1 LFFFTG
7 PPQRALERVKPK
19 PPGCQ
24 SAGGLICWALVQERI
39 HRVSF
44 LVKKLPPSGK
54 LLAIDMNSAARLR
67 MTILIGAIALMAG
80 LTLWGVQ
87 DSWRRI
93 TQLERKLTASQLGSF
108 RLAGEFQQRL
118 LTLDNLLLRYIA
130 RRNPATW
137 NQFQEDSVQLDQWID
152 QQTSKLTTPRE
163 LDLFHQLDTA
173 YDEYLDAAAQVHTN
187 RQPAGITAEAFAQ
200 LEHAESHGDRL
211 HQLSIQ
217 LAGAH
222 LEAEGLFLT
231 DANRT
236 LANLRVFLF
245 IGVVLLLALVAV
257 LGVVLYRDL
266 IAPLRTKLVQSE
278 VLLEKQEKLATLGT
292 LAAGIAHEIRNP
304 LTSIKARLY
313 MLGKRVATDAA
324 SMADTGVISSEIGRL
339 ERIVQDVLHFAR
351 PSEPQLKIV
360 RADVPL
366 REVASLIG
374 STLEHGRVQLALEGG
389 PELHVSMD
397 TALIKQVLINLV
409 RNAAEA
415 IEDQGSVTLR
425 VRASHAKLHG
435 KSSDV
440 AVLEVTDTGKG
451 IPHEVEKRLFDPF
464 FTTKEAGTGLGLSIA
479 ARIVEKQGGALEYQ
493 TRPGHG
499 TTFGIML
506 PAVPAPAT
514 DSSIPPA

>member
-1 LFFFTG
+1 
-7 PPQRALERVKPK
+7 
-19 PPGCQ
+19 
-24 SAGGLICWALVQERI
+24 
-39 HRVSF
+39 

-67 MTILIGAIALMAG
+67 MTMLIGAIALMAG

-93 TQLERKLTASQLGSF
+93 AQLERKLTASQLGSF
-108 RLAGEFQQRL
+108 RLAEEFQQRL
-118 LTLDNLLLRYIA
+118 LTLDNLLLRYTA

-163 LDLFHQLDTA
+163 LDLFHQLNTA
-173 YDEYLDAAAQVHTN
+173 YDDYLAAAAQVQTN
-187 RQPAGITAEAFAQ
+187 GQPAGITAEAFAQ
-200 LEHAESHGDRL
+200 LEHVERHEDRL
-211 HQLSIQ
+211 HQLGIQ

-222 LEAEGLFLT
+222 REAERLFLA
-231 DANRT
+231 DVNHT

-266 IAPLRTKLVQSE
+266 IAPLRTKLVLSE

-360 RADVPL
+360 RADAPL
-366 REVASLIG
+366 REVASLMG

-451 IPHEVEKRLFDPF
+451 IPPEVEKRLFDPF

-499 TTFGIML
+499 TTFGIVL
-506 PAVPAPAT
+506 PVVPAPAT

>member
-1 LFFFTG
+1 
-7 PPQRALERVKPK
+7 
-19 PPGCQ
+19 
-24 SAGGLICWALVQERI
+24 
-39 HRVSF
+39 
-44 LVKKLPPSGK
+44 LVKKLPQSGK

-67 MTILIGAIALMAG
+67 MTMLIGAITLMAG
-80 LTLWGVQ
+80 LTLWGMQ

-93 TQLERKLTASQLGSF
+93 VQLERKLTASELGNF
-108 RLAGEFQQRL
+108 HLAEEFQQRL
-118 LTLDNLLLRYIA
+118 LTLGNLLLRYTA
-130 RRNPATW
+130 RHNPATW
-137 NQFQEDSVQLDQWID
+137 TQFQEASVQLDQWID
-152 QQTSKLTTPRE
+152 QQTSKHTTPRE
-163 LDLFHQLDTA
+163 FDLFHQLNTA
-173 YDEYLDAAAQVHTN
+173 YDDYLAAAAQVQTN
-187 RQPAGITAEAFAQ
+187 GQPAGITAEAFAQ
-200 LEHAESHGDRL
+200 LEHVERHEDQL
-211 HQLSIQ
+211 HQLGIQ

-222 LEAEGLFLT
+222 RKAEALFLA
-231 DANRT
+231 DANHT

-245 IGVVLLLALVAV
+245 IGVVMLLALVAV
-257 LGVVLYRDL
+257 LGIVLYRDL

-324 SMADTGVISSEIGRL
+324 STADTGVISSEIGRL
-339 ERIVQDVLHFAR
+339 ERIVQDVLQFAR
-351 PSEPQLKIV
+351 PSEPQLKV
-360 RADVPL
+360 GRADVSL
-366 REVASLIG
+366 REVVSLMG
-374 STLEHGRVQLALEGG
+374 STLEQGRVQLALEDG
-389 PELHVSMD
+389 PELHVSID
-397 TALIKQVLINLV
+397 SVLIKQVLINLV

-415 IEDQGSVTLR
+415 IEGQGRVTLR
-425 VRASHAKLHG
+425 VRAGHAKLHG

-451 IPHEVEKRLFDPF
+451 IPPDVEKRLFDPF

-499 TTFGIML
+499 TTFGIVL
-506 PAVPAPAT
+506 PVVPAPAT

>member
-1 LFFFTG
+1 
-7 PPQRALERVKPK
+7 
-19 PPGCQ
+19 
-24 SAGGLICWALVQERI
+24 
-39 HRVSF
+39 
-44 LVKKLPPSGK
+44 
-54 LLAIDMNSAARLR
+54 MNSGFRFRL
-67 MTILIGAIALMAG
+67 LLLFGAICAVAG

-93 TQLERKLTASQLGSF
+93 TQLEHKLTASELGNF
-108 RLAGEFQQRL
+108 HLAEEFQQGL
-118 LTLDNLLLRYIA
+118 LTLGNLLLRYTA
-130 RRNPATW
+130 RHNPATW
-137 NQFQEDSVQLDQWID
+137 TQFQEASVQLGQWID
-152 QQTSKLTTPRE
+152 QQTSKHTTPRE
-163 LDLFHQLDTA
+163 LDLFHQLNAA
-173 YDEYLDAAAQVHTN
+173 YDDYLAAAAQVQTN
-187 RQPAGITAEAFAQ
+187 AQPVAVTAEAFAH
-200 LEHAESHGDRL
+200 LENVERHEDQL
-211 HQLSIQ
+211 HQLGIQ

-222 LEAEGLFLT
+222 RVAEGLFLA
-231 DANRT
+231 DVNHT

-257 LGVVLYRDL
+257 LGVVIYRDL

-278 VLLEKQEKLATLGT
+278 ILLEKQEKLATLGT

-313 MLGKRVATDAA
+313 MLGKRVAAAAA
-324 SMADTGVISSEIGRL
+324 STADTGVISSEIGRL

-351 PSEPQLKIV
+351 PSEPQLKVV
-360 RADVPL
+360 RADAPL
-366 REVASLIG
+366 REVASLMG

-415 IEDQGSVTLR
+415 IEGQGSVTLR
-425 VRASHAKLHG
+425 VRAGHAKLHG

-451 IPHEVEKRLFDPF
+451 ILPDVEKRLFDPF

-479 ARIVEKQGGALEYQ
+479 ARIVEKHGGALEYQ
-493 TRPGHG
+493 TRPGYG
-499 TTFGIML
+499 TTFGIVL
-506 PAVPAPAT
+506 PVVPATAT